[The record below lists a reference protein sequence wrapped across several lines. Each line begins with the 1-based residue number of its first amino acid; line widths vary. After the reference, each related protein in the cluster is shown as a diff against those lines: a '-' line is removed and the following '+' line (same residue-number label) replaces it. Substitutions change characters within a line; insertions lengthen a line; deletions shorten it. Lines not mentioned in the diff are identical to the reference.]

1 MVVIG
6 GCSCRACSAGWERAK
21 QTSQLLCSSVMNLQC
36 LNVVAELAL
45 PAGRGEVN
53 FAATL

>member
-1 MVVIG
+1 
-6 GCSCRACSAGWERAK
+6 
-21 QTSQLLCSSVMNLQC
+21 MNLQC

-53 FAATL
+53 FAATLWLCDEFAVFECSCRACSAKLVR